1 MTVTN
6 EFAAAIKQ
14 KREALGWSKAKLG
27 RETGL
32 NYNSIANIEAGKTGS
47 GDSYD
52 RIFKAMNMRVKIFF

>member
-6 EFAAAIKQ
+6 EFASAIKQ

-32 NYNSIANIEAGKTGS
+32 NYNSIAYIESGKSTS
-47 GDSYD
+47 SDSYD
-52 RIFKAMNMRVKIFF
+52 RIFKAMKMRVKIYF